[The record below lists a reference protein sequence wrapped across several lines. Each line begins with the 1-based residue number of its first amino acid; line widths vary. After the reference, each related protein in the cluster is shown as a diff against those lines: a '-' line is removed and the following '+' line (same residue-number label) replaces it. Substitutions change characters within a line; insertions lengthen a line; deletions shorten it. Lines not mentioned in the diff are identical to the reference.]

1 MNPNELKIGHV
12 YFSCGWSNRKYPVP
26 VIGTYVYIGKNLY
39 EDREDKSQDEF
50 VFESPLKY
58 FENDIL
64 NGLSED
70 DKEEYDGP
78 EDPTQMVISEDSL
91 VIIKDIDGLIDFIER
106 TKKEPN
112 AEDIF

>member
-1 MNPNELKIGHV
+1 MKPNELKIGHV
-12 YFSCGWSNRKYPVP
+12 YFSCGWANRKYPVP
-26 VIGTYVYIGKNLY
+26 VIRTYVFIGKNLY

-64 NGLSED
+64 NDLSED
-70 DKEEYDGP
+70 NNEEYDGP
-78 EDPTQMVISEDSL
+78 EEPTKMVISLDSL
-91 VIIKDIDGLIDFIER
+91 EIIKDIDGLIDFIER
-106 TKKEPN
+106 TKKERN